1 MKAFFYIII
10 FIFITSCSFD
20 DKSGIWNND
29 KNVVSK
35 SNKIF
40 QDFETVSTSNEL
52 FNKSI
57 PLNKN
62 YLFQLS
68 SPINNKNWKDVHYGK
83 NNNFKNFS
91 YEETNSIIFKSKKI
105 SNATINNLLSESNNI
120 ILSDVRGNLII
131 YSLEKK
137 KVISSFNFY
146 KKKFKKVEK
155 NLNLIVEDN
164 VIYVSDNLGYLY
176 AFDYVKD
183 SIVWAKNYKIPF
195 RSNLKTHNYKLIGVN
210 QNNILYFI
218 NKKTGDII
226 KTIPTEDTKFNNNFV
241 NNLSINENATFF
253 LNTFGSL
260 YKINNSNEK
269 IIWFLNLKESLDI
282 NPGNLFNSNPVI
294 TFGDNL
300 IASSNNFTYILNSTN
315 GAIKY
320 KEIFTPLVKPLI
332 NNENLFLI
340 SKNNFLVSFNLRDGK
355 IIYSYDINKKI
366 ADFLNTKK
374 KQVKFL
380 QMMMINS
387 KLYIFLKN
395 SYVLKFSV
403 DGNLENVLKLPSK
416 INSEPILLEG
426 KIFYINKKNRL
437 VGIN

>member
-146 KKKFKKVEK
+146 KKK
-155 NLNLIVEDN
+155 I
-164 VIYVSDNLGYLY
+164 
-176 AFDYVKD
+176 
-183 SIVWAKNYKIPF
+183 
-195 RSNLKTHNYKLIGVN
+195 
-210 QNNILYFI
+210 
-218 NKKTGDII
+218 
-226 KTIPTEDTKFNNNFV
+226 
-241 NNLSINENATFF
+241 
-253 LNTFGSL
+253 
-260 YKINNSNEK
+260 
-269 IIWFLNLKESLDI
+269 
-282 NPGNLFNSNPVI
+282 
-294 TFGDNL
+294 
-300 IASSNNFTYILNSTN
+300 
-315 GAIKY
+315 
-320 KEIFTPLVKPLI
+320 
-332 NNENLFLI
+332 
-340 SKNNFLVSFNLRDGK
+340 
-355 IIYSYDINKKI
+355 
-366 ADFLNTKK
+366 
-374 KQVKFL
+374 
-380 QMMMINS
+380 
-387 KLYIFLKN
+387 
-395 SYVLKFSV
+395 
-403 DGNLENVLKLPSK
+403 
-416 INSEPILLEG
+416 
-426 KIFYINKKNRL
+426 
-437 VGIN
+437 